1 MRRSVRPAALAMVAA
16 LMILSLPSAAAAA
29 RPLDGLRVHGQT
41 AAVIGELA
49 TLTVKLPAN
58 VAAFDARVI
67 TAPGAA
73 EVIGVAPVGGGTALR
88 PEASGDGTAVAAY
101 GLASRKGVTR
111 VLIAVN
117 PLVAGRIQARVII
130 DAASDAAGHRVTLRR
145 TSALAT
151 ITAGAGRRLVAAP
164 AARMRLAPKAKSVK
178 PFDLRLDRKFNAQDL
193 DMVRA
198 AWSQSHANVGAICGG
213 ATAGDANGDGCV
225 DIIDVQLLKSVSG
238 KAVTAKTSSTLLATE
253 PDLSSTRAVLST
265 TPDVTSVGDFV
276 PLRTFTVTSTG
287 DTADATPGNG
297 ICADSNGR
305 CTLRAAMTEA
315 DYMQGE
321 DRIAFNLPGTA
332 PVTIQVSSRL
342 PLITSRSGGVFIDGY
357 SQPGASPNTAQ
368 VGSNAV
374 PGVYLR
380 GNGNAAREYGFY
392 MTSANNIVSGLA
404 IGNFWRALMLDG
416 TDATGNLI
424 AGDWLGFTGTGSNN
438 GGSIGILINVGAHD
452 NTVGT
457 PALADRNV
465 IGNFPVGVDVY
476 GPGTDGT
483 TFQNNQFCISPSGAR
498 ATCNVGI
505 DHNFGPKRNLIGGSG
520 ANERNVFGPTN
531 YQGIELSHGYNPS
544 VQPDTDFSLPYQ
556 INDHQIIGN
565 WVGFRMDGTYD
576 PAYRSGLNFSS
587 ADNAEGIN
595 VYDGVFNNLVEDN
608 YVASVYDGIILRS
621 PHASDNILRGNV
633 IGVAPNGGGAA
644 PLTGWGIKIGWS
656 ATHNLVED
664 NVIRN
669 AAAGGIGLVN
679 TTNTGLPQAP
689 AYNIKLS
696 RNLVSDTN
704 GPAIDLFGI
713 AGPDPNDPGDADLGA
728 NGLLNTPIITGVTT
742 TTVSGTGQAGATVE
756 VYTVSRAIGAYGLP
770 QAYQGSAVVAGNG
783 TWTLATTLTGS
794 DVVSAIQI
802 APDWNT
808 SEFSPNAGFGSPSIT
823 SASSTTFPA
832 GQASSFTVTT
842 TGNPAPAIS
851 RSGALPSGVTFTDN
865 GNGTATLAGTPAIG
879 SQGNYPLT
887 ITAANGALPNATQSF
902 TLTVTAAVVSAPAI
916 TSAASTTYV
925 TGTAGSFTVTTTGVP
940 TPTIGRTGALPSGV
954 TFTDNGNGT
963 ATLAGTPAAG
973 TSGTYPLTITATNGV
988 SPNASQSFTLTVHAA
1003 PAITSAASVSFSI
1016 GSAGSFTMT
1025 TTGTPT
1031 PSITRA
1037 GSLPSGI
1044 TFTDHGDG
1052 TATLAGTPTAGSGGT
1067 YPLSITAS
1075 NGVLPN
1081 ASQAFTLFV
1090 TAAPAI
1096 TSVDHVSFIAGIT
1109 DSFTVTTTGTPVP
1122 GIART
1127 GALPAG
1133 VTFTDNGNG
1142 TATLAGTPDTGSAGT
1157 YPLTIT
1163 AGNGVNPD
1171 ATQSFT
1177 LTVTQL
1183 TTYATD
1189 SFGRN
1194 VRNNWGT
1201 ADLGGDW
1208 LVSTARAFTVDGSIG
1223 SMDLQKSQTRWAT
1236 LGDVSARDVDLQVSL
1251 GFEAI
1256 PGAGNA
1262 YDYLVAR
1269 QVSSGNE
1276 YRAKIR
1282 VTSTGAVYAQLLAV
1296 TGGTE
1301 AGISSEV
1308 LVGGVTATPGVSLR
1322 ARFVVTGLSPTSL
1335 QFKVWNLGQPEPGA
1349 WSVTATDSTAA
1360 LQAYGAVGVRAY
1372 LSSNASPNKLLFLFD
1387 DLAALVP

>member
-1 MRRSVRPAALAMVAA
+1 MNRYRRPAPLAVVAAILLLLLPSGAALA
-16 LMILSLPSAAAAA
+16 A
-29 RPLDGLRVHGQT
+29 RPSDGLKASGDASATV
-41 AAVIGELA
+41 GELA
-49 TLTVKLPAN
+49 TLTLTLPAS
-58 VAAFDARVI
+58 VAAFDGRVFA
-67 TAPGAA
+67 APGAA
-73 EVIGVAPVGGGTALR
+73 EVIGVAPVGGGTGLR
-88 PEASGDGTAVAAY
+88 PEASGDGTAIGAYNLAAVD
-101 GLASRKGVTR
+101 GATT
-111 VLIAVN
+111 VLVAVN
-117 PLVAGRIQARVII
+117 PLVAGRIQVRVLI
-130 DAASDAAGHRVTLRR
+130 DSAADTDGNRLILHQTAAV
-145 TSALAT
+145 AT
-151 ITAGAGRRLVAAP
+151 ISAGDGTRLVAAP
-164 AARMRLAPKAKSVK
+164 NSGSLLAPPSNAVK
-178 PFDLRLDRKFNAQDL
+178 PKDLRPDGRFNVQDL
-193 DMVRA
+193 DAARA
-198 AWSQSHANVGAICGG
+198 AWSRAHSEVGAICGG
-213 ATAGDANGDGCV
+213 APDGDANGDGCTDSV
-225 DIIDVQLLKSVSG
+225 DLQLLRAVRGEKVSVN
-238 KAVTAKTSSTLLATE
+238 TSSTPLATE

-287 DTADATPGNG
+287 DTADAAPGDG
-297 ICADSNGR
+297 ICADSNGD
-305 CTLRAAMTEA
+305 CTLRAALTEA

-332 PVTIQVSSRL
+332 PVTIHVGSRL

-380 GNGNAAREYGFY
+380 GNGNAAREYGLY
-392 MTSANNIVSGLA
+392 ITSGGNIVSGLA

-424 AGDWLGFTGTGSNN
+424 VGNWLGFTGTGSNN
-438 GGSIGILINVGAHD
+438 GGSIGILMDTGSHD

-520 ANERNVFGPTN
+520 ANEKNVFGPTN
-531 YQGIELSHGYNPS
+531 YQGIELSHGYNTS
-544 VQPDTDFSLPYQ
+544 VPPDTDFSLPYQ

-742 TTVSGTGQAGATVE
+742 TTVTGTGEAGATVE
-756 VYTVSRAIGAYGLP
+756 VYTVDRAIGAYGLP
-770 QAYQGSAVVAGNG
+770 QAYLGSAVVAGNG

-808 SEFSPNAGFGSPSIT
+808 SEFSPNAGYEAPSIT

-832 GQASSFTVTT
+832 GHPSSFTVTT

-851 RSGALPSGVTFTDN
+851 RPGRAAARRHVHRQRRRHGHPCRHPRDRQRGRLSADDHRGQRPQPGRGPVVHPDGQRCSEHRPGRGCRCLQHVP
-865 GNGTATLAGTPAIG
+865 GT
-879 SQGNYPLT
+879 
-887 ITAANGALPNATQSF
+887 
-902 TLTVTAAVVSAPAI
+902 TLTVAAPPRTSRSPDRPWPRPCGTVSAGGTGLPGA
-916 TSAASTTYV
+916 TVHVFDAATYTWV
-925 TGTAGSFTVTTTGVP
+925 GYTVTTTGGAY
-940 TPTIGRTGALPSGV
+940 TIDLPSGTYKLFV
-954 TFTDNGNGT
+954 QPDEPGYPDQWVGGSDHAT
-963 ATLAGTPAAG
+963 ADVVDLTGGSTTKDVTLAGP
-973 TSGTYPLTITATNGV
+973 PVATTRRAPSARV
-988 SPNASQSFTLTVHAA
+988 A
-1003 PAITSAASVSFSI
+1003 PACRVPPSTCSTRPPTP
-1016 GSAGSFTMT
+1016 GSA
-1025 TTGTPT
+1025 TP
-1031 PSITRA
+1031 
-1037 GSLPSGI
+1037 
-1044 TFTDHGDG
+1044 
-1052 TATLAGTPTAGSGGT
+1052 
-1067 YPLSITAS
+1067 
-1075 NGVLPN
+1075 
-1081 ASQAFTLFV
+1081 
-1090 TAAPAI
+1090 
-1096 TSVDHVSFIAGIT
+1096 
-1109 DSFTVTTTGTPVP
+1109 
-1122 GIART
+1122 
-1127 GALPAG
+1127 
-1133 VTFTDNGNG
+1133 
-1142 TATLAGTPDTGSAGT
+1142 
-1157 YPLTIT
+1157 
-1163 AGNGVNPD
+1163 
-1171 ATQSFT
+1171 
-1177 LTVTQL
+1177 
-1183 TTYATD
+1183 
-1189 SFGRN
+1189 
-1194 VRNNWGT
+1194 
-1201 ADLGGDW
+1201 
-1208 LVSTARAFTVDGSIG
+1208 
-1223 SMDLQKSQTRWAT
+1223 
-1236 LGDVSARDVDLQVSL
+1236 
-1251 GFEAI
+1251 
-1256 PGAGNA
+1256 
-1262 YDYLVAR
+1262 
-1269 QVSSGNE
+1269 
-1276 YRAKIR
+1276 
-1282 VTSTGAVYAQLLAV
+1282 
-1296 TGGTE
+1296 
-1301 AGISSEV
+1301 
-1308 LVGGVTATPGVSLR
+1308 
-1322 ARFVVTGLSPTSL
+1322 
-1335 QFKVWNLGQPEPGA
+1335 
-1349 WSVTATDSTAA
+1349 
-1360 LQAYGAVGVRAY
+1360 
-1372 LSSNASPNKLLFLFD
+1372 
-1387 DLAALVP
+1387 